1 MSEQLRDSTGLHGP
15 GHSREYLNLYVPER
29 AEVLSASRL
38 TDEVVLLSLKP
49 ADRAPGE
56 FFSFCSG
63 QFVMLSL
70 PGIGEAPFS
79 ICSSPTD
86 RSRFEI
92 SVRVAG
98 NVTRALHQV
107 GAGDTVWFRGPY
119 GRGFP
124 LVDMAGRNLLFIAGG
139 IGLAPLRSALGCAVC
154 LDQEFG
160 DITVICGARKPE
172 QLLFTD
178 EYDGWRERARVEVT
192 VNEAAPGW
200 QGHTGMMMDL
210 LDEIGI
216 LPANTSALICGPPAM
231 YPVVLAYL
239 KELGFDDADIFVS
252 LERNMRCG
260 VGKCEHCVVE
270 SFYTCR
276 EGPVLSAAQIRGI
289 SSALR

>member
-1 MSEQLRDSTGLHGP
+1 MPEP
-15 GHSREYLNLYVPER
+15 GHTPEQMDSYLNRYVPER
-29 AEVLSASRL
+29 AEVLAARRL
-38 TDEVVLLSLKP
+38 SEEVVMLSL
-49 ADRAPGE
+49 RAAERPPNE

-79 ICSSPTD
+79 LCSSPTEH
-86 RSRFEI
+86 RRFEI
-92 SVRVAG
+92 SVRAAG
-98 NVTRALHQV
+98 NVSRALHRLLP
-107 GAGDTVWFRGPY
+107 GDSVWFRGPY
-119 GRGFP
+119 GQGFP
-124 LVDMAGRNLLFIAGG
+124 LTEMAGRDLLFIAGG

-154 LDQEFG
+154 LDEEFG
-160 DITVICGARKPE
+160 DITLLVGARHPG

-178 EYDGWRERARVEVT
+178 EYDAWRRRARVEVT
-192 VNEAAPGW
+192 VDEAPPGW
-200 QGHTGMMMDL
+200 EGRRGLITGL
-210 LDEIGI
+210 IDEAGVS
-216 LPANTSALICGPPAM
+216 PDRASALVCGPPVM
-231 YPVVLAYL
+231 YRFVLARL
-239 KELGFDDADIFVS
+239 KELGFDDADIYVS